1 MTTVSR
7 LRSSAEIS
15 SFLRSFCICV
25 GQHGHSLLAQQ
36 RNIINQT
43 TFSLGLNRRYRMQA
57 TALQFYTQ
65 HLSVT
70 LPWMG
75 KISALA
81 GDGMGQG
88 GLSTAGAG
96 FSAGLS
102 WRWLLE
108 SIIGGRLRVFFSFSS
123 ISTGG
128 LLVSEIDPASH
139 GKGLSS

>member
-43 TFSLGLNRRYRMQA
+43 TFSLWA
-57 TALQFYTQ
+57 E
-65 HLSVT
+65 ST
-70 LPWMG
+70 LPHAGHSIAILYPAFICNTTMDGQNFCIGWGWDGPGGLINGWSWLFSRLVM
-75 KISALA
+75 ALA
-81 GDGMGQG
+81 FGINHWRQ
-88 GLSTAGAG
+88 A
-96 FSAGLS
+96 SA
-102 WRWLLE
+102 
-108 SIIGGRLRVFFSFSS
+108 FFFSS